1 MSERTVVDVIGR
13 GLVNEGRARRDQ
25 IRERQERYQK
35 RLAAAQ
41 IAVPVAGA
49 LIKDNLMQK
58 AQDFFQSEPVLG
70 ANRGQRKATRL
81 TNQIYAVRDAMTAAD
96 KDEETFY
103 FDSVRPVVL
112 DNLTREAEARQQ
124 SEGVNILGR
133 NIETGAITNQQFLGT
148 VDRIS
153 REIAQERAETY
164 RRALS
169 AADQVVS
176 SDEYDAMVLKELKDV
191 TPTTLVGAA
200 ARKVNQ
206 FFGGKSTA
214 ELQAQAIADIK
225 NHYFSENAAALNSFE
240 SALNQGRTLASAV
253 DYGQAV
259 LDMEEFNNRIIR
271 EEVGEQLINR
281 KDGSVM
287 SLPFK
292 VPIMQ
297 DGSKGERIYG
307 TVSKIPGIEGGMTP
321 EEERA
326 EVRAARSNYNVR
338 AIGSS
343 LVGDQTFQ
351 EQFINKL
358 SEDPRFIRESDN
370 SIIVPGAERNMD
382 EYRLVL
388 NEYLDFMK
396 NNSNLIGQEERD
408 KLFYEESLKV
418 GIELF
423 ELDDSIQDLRFR
435 MSKEGLGEKINDPEY
450 QKLFNHL
457 VNVNLGKVEIGD
469 YASSGISSEFFLAN
483 SALATSHL
491 DYIMARNSFANI
503 ATREGDFYNLLRQRV
518 Q

>member
-1 MSERTVVDVIGR
+1 MSEGTVVDVIGR
-13 GLVNEGRARRDQ
+13 GLVREGRARRDQ
-25 IRERQERYQK
+25 IRKRQERYQR

-81 TNQIYAVRDAMTAAD
+81 TNEIYAVRDAMAAAD
-96 KDEETFY
+96 KDAETFY

-112 DNLTREAEARQQ
+112 DNLTREAEAREQ
-124 SEGVNILGR
+124 SESMNILGR
-133 NIETGAITNQQFLGT
+133 NIETGAITNQQFLGS
-148 VDRIS
+148 VDRIA

-164 RRALS
+164 RKSLA

-206 FFGGKSTA
+206 LFGGKSTA

-240 SALNQGRTLASAV
+240 SALNQGRSLTSSV

-259 LDMEEFNNRIIR
+259 LDMEEFNNRIVR
-271 EEVGEQLINR
+271 EERGEQLVNH
-281 KDGSVM
+281 KDGVM
-287 SLPFK
+287 SLPYT

-297 DGSKGERIYG
+297 DGTRGEKDYG
-307 TVSKIPGIEGGMTP
+307 DATPIPGLDGGMTD

-326 EVRAARSNYNVR
+326 EVRAARANYNVR

-351 EQFINKL
+351 EQFINQL
-358 SEDPRFIRESDN
+358 PNDPRFTREDGTD
-370 SIIVPGAERNMD
+370 IVPGAERTME
-382 EYRLVL
+382 EYSLVL
-388 NEYLDFMK
+388 NKYLDFMK

-408 KLFYEESLKV
+408 RLFYEESLKV

-423 ELDDSIQDLRFR
+423 ELDDTMTQLTMQLWQPHIL
-435 MSKEGLGEKINDPEY
+435 I
-450 QKLFNHL
+450 
-457 VNVNLGKVEIGD
+457 
-469 YASSGISSEFFLAN
+469 
-483 SALATSHL
+483 T
-491 DYIMARNSFANI
+491 
-503 ATREGDFYNLLRQRV
+503 
-518 Q
+518 